1 MFFVLQHR
9 RGRGQGRGLAGL
21 IIGTM
26 DAVLDS
32 RVRLIVAVDIHWRR
46 KVLAGGNF
54 SLSTP

>member
-32 RVRLIVAVDIHWRR
+32 RVRLIVAVDI
-46 KVLAGGNF
+46 
-54 SLSTP
+54 P